1 MNFFAAGNLF
11 ENPLFLIIVLL
22 VLGAILMFLE
32 TFLPGLVMGVL
43 GFLSWVAA
51 VILSYRDFGL
61 QTGNLVLGVVLAG
74 LVIGIFGWLKFF
86 PESRITRRFTSR
98 CTAGELG
105 VSKPELVN
113 RTGVTITQL
122 RPSGTAFING
132 KRTDVITEGA
142 LIEQGASI
150 RVVAVESLRVVV
162 REM

>member
-1 MNFFAAGNLF
+1 MT
-11 ENPLFLIIVLL
+11 LIIVLL

-32 TFLPGLVMGVL
+32 TFLPGVVMGVL
-43 GFLSWVAA
+43 GFLCWVAA

-61 QTGNLVLGVVLAG
+61 QTGNLVLGGVLAG
-74 LVIGIFGWLKFF
+74 LVLGVICWLKFF
-86 PESRITRRFTSR
+86 PESRIAALFISRRTV
-98 CTAGELG
+98 GELG
-105 VSKPELVN
+105 VNRPELVN

-132 KRTDVITEGA
+132 KRVDVVTEGA

-150 RVVAVESLRVVV
+150 KVVTVEGLRVVV